1 MANGNDLFDDEPADS
16 AASAKPAK
24 TKAAKTSS
32 GGGPLRGGVTRRRFL
47 VGAGTAAAAGAAV
60 GTGVTVGVKSFGGG
74 GGSDQTTT
82 AVTAINGVSVGVP
95 DGQTIAKAIVH
106 LNVNGKDEF
115 VSVMPNQ
122 SLAEVLRE
130 NLGMT
135 GTKVGCDRSECG
147 ACTVLIDGV
156 PHNSCSALAI
166 REEGKK
172 IVTVEGLA
180 KGTTLSAVQAAFMD
194 QMGYQCGFCTAGQM
208 LQATALLQTN
218 PNPDEAAIRHALSG
232 NLCKCAGYPNI
243 VAAVQAAAKATKA

>member
-1 MANGNDLFDDEPADS
+1 MANGNDLFDEEPADS

-24 TKAAKTSS
+24 TKAAKS
-32 GGGPLRGGVTRRRFL
+32 GGGGGLLRGGVTRRRFL
-47 VGAGTAAAAGAAV
+47 VGAGTAAVAGAAV
-60 GTGVTVGVKSFGGG
+60 GTGVTVGINSRGGDG
-74 GGSDQTTT
+74 NGQTTT
-82 AVTAINGVSVGVP
+82 ATAINGVSVGVP
-95 DGQTIAKAIVH
+95 DGQTIAQAIVH
-106 LNVNGKDEF
+106 LNINGKDEF

-243 VAAVQAAAKATKA
+243 VAAVQAAAKAKKA